1 MKTKINILTVGVV
14 LATAAVRADV
24 ITDWNDI
31 ALPLTRTAPK
41 ISPNRQFAI
50 MHVAQ
55 FEAVNA
61 VVGKYTP
68 YVVSLSAPGA
78 SPEAAAAQA
87 AHDILLRYYPTNQSA
102 FDAALAT
109 SLAAVPDGPA
119 KNDGITLGASVPT
132 QIWNLRASDGAILT

>member
-1 MKTKINILTVGVV
+1 MKTKLKLLTGPFV
-14 LATAAVRADV
+14 LAATTLYADV

-31 ALPLTRTAPK
+31 ALPLIRVAPK
-41 ISPNRQFAI
+41 ISANRQFAM

-68 YVVSLSAPGA
+68 YVVNLAAPTA

-87 AHDILLRYYPTNQSA
+87 AHDILLRFYPTNQTA
-102 FDAALAT
+102 LDAALDN
-109 SLAAVPDGPA
+109 SLSVITDGYA
-119 KNDGITLGASVPT
+119 KINGI
-132 QIWNLRASDGAILT
+132 QIGTA